1 MKKDIRK
8 ITSAAIAVAAA
19 VVTSTVCAF
28 AAGNGDVNGD
38 GKVTSTDVVS
48 IGAHV
53 KGKRVLSE
61 NAAAAADV
69 NGDGSITATDI
80 TKLAAHIKGIRSL
93 SGYVPL
99 EPQPEPQPEPE
110 PEPKGPVIT
119 VKNGV
124 TYVDGI
130 LIVNKSYAL
139 PRNYGN
145 GLTSATQK
153 AFNAMQAGA
162 KNDGITLWICSGF
175 RSYNTQYD
183 LYWSYVNRD
192 GQKAADTYSARPGH
206 SEHQSG
212 LAIDINNA
220 STSFNGTREAK
231 WIAAHC
237 AEYGFILRYPKGK
250 EKKTGFMYESW
261 HVRYVGK
268 DLAKKIT
275 KSGLCLEEYLG
286 IDSYYH

>member
-19 VVTSTVCAF
+19 VVTGTVCAF

-80 TKLAAHIKGIRSL
+80 TKLAAHIKGKRSL
-93 SGYVPL
+93 SGYVPP

-145 GLTSATQK
+145 GLTSVTQK